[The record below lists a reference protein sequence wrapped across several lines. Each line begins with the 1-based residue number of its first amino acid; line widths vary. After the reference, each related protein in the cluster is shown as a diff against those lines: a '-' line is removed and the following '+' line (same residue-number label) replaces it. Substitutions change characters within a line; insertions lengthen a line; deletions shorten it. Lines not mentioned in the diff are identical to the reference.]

1 MSSKSLSK
9 KEQATRIRHLERVN
23 REYKEIAKG
32 SSRWQDKM
40 LLRKQRATLDS
51 MQKTIEDQM
60 KENATIREI
69 LKTCADE
76 LERELNASGRDI
88 SVKEELHNLLSIYF
102 PGVY

>member
-9 KEQATRIRHLERVN
+9 KEQATRIRHLEREN
-23 REYKEIAKG
+23 RKYKEIAKG

-40 LLRKQRATLDS
+40 LLRRHRESMNS
-51 MQKTIEDQM
+51 MQKTIEGLM
-60 KENATIREI
+60 KKNASTQET